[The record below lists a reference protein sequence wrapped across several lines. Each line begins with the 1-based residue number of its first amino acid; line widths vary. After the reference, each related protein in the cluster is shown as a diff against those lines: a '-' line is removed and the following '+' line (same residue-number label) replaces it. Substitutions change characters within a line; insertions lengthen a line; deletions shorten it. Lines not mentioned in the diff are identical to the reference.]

1 MRSSLSCLPLGVH
14 LSECRGLCS
23 RLAAGVGCR
32 CTRAPRIPHP
42 SEQHIRVLRNI
53 AMSECRIRHVL
64 MFLNIFVRH
73 NAGRM
78 YGNILLAECSSA
90 SSCLWCRR
98 TTLGG
103 ESSGRLGT
111 RYATRA
117 RTCFSHSDFI
127 RLPST
132 QHIPTTVILCIGCLG
147 CVAVSGLGRVAV
159 GNLGVVPSGLSPH
172 GAASFV
178 HARLGCRGTR
188 VA

>member
-1 MRSSLSCLPLGVH
+1 MSSLSCLPLGVH

-53 AMSECRIRHVL
+53 AVPECRVRHVR
-64 MFLNIFVRH
+64 MFRNVFGRH
-73 NAGRM
+73 NADRM

-90 SSCLWCRR
+90 FSCLWCRR

-111 RYATRA
+111 DKPTRSA
-117 RTCFSHSDFI
+117 RRFPPPRQQHQLPLEVPHVKRHRRSLSHS
-127 RLPST
+127 
-132 QHIPTTVILCIGCLG
+132 Q
-147 CVAVSGLGRVAV
+147 
-159 GNLGVVPSGLSPH
+159 
-172 GAASFV
+172 
-178 HARLGCRGTR
+178 ARPGS
-188 VA
+188 